1 MQVGRAYDLA
11 SRSQGQDGR
20 GSACRRG
27 PLRGVGANPSQHIDH
42 ANAIMTEVA
51 VMDRLVMRNT
61 IPQEVNTL
69 NTIVDVGTDL
79 ARITRC
85 RMVRKGGYE
94 HRNP

>member
-1 MQVGRAYDLA
+1 
-11 SRSQGQDGR
+11 
-20 GSACRRG
+20 
-27 PLRGVGANPSQHIDH
+27 
-42 ANAIMTEVA
+42 MTEVA